1 MGDLDKDLC
10 LFWKSVAD
18 ANITFLTTA
27 LIFFEFF
34 EDQLEA
40 RIDLM
45 LGKGKLAELRALA
58 QAHGLALGSQTVPNS
73 VVEIAA
79 AQGRS
84 PPKGPAP
91 SEALPTQQCK
101 KLILRKPKRK
111 TPQVVHENEEED
123 DEATEDGL
131 ITKRRRVALS
141 SLPAPPP
148 IPTSTPSSP
157 PGPTP
162 TPPSPPAATPP
173 VQAVPLAAALPVIEA
188 TEPNFMENPPS
199 ASTPFV
205 SAGGGPPSTASIA
218 ETAAGGD
225 EGAHNSPIII
235 TESPSSPPRQEA
247 PTPQPIQEG
256 GGENQHQAPPVLPRA
271 NLSLVVKG
279 VWEPFS
285 AKLKMMAEDLP
296 SIISKAEENRLIR
309 IEAEKLSCN
318 LMLAEIDH
326 SRVEDAVSTELRVAR
341 KEATDL
347 RHRVHL
353 LAQEKIELESKLV
366 PYRLKVADLEASIK
380 ADAAKVE
387 SLEKRSVDREVLLG
401 KTEKER
407 DDTMA
412 KLAEAKKENEG
423 IAAELAQ
430 AQAENKRVTEDLLQ
444 ARERAEELKQ
454 QNEGLKKQIEELE
467 PRGSYLIYGNSGVT
481 FLPKKLLPV
490 QPSPGPDISFRG
502 PAAPY

>member
-18 ANITFLTTA
+18 ANITFLTAA
-27 LIFFEFF
+27 LISFEFF

-58 QAHGLALGSQTVPNS
+58 RAHGLASGSQTVPNS

-91 SEALPTQQCK
+91 SEALPAPQRK
-101 KLILRKPKRK
+101 KLVLRKPKRK
-111 TPQVVHENEEED
+111 TPQVVHEDEEED

-131 ITKRRRVALS
+131 ITKRRRVAPS
-141 SLPAPPP
+141 SPPAPPP
-148 IPTSTPSSP
+148 PPTSTPSP
-157 PGPTP
+157 LPAPTP
-162 TPPSPPAATPP
+162 IPTSPPAATSP

-205 SAGGGPPSTASIA
+205 SAGGGPPSTAS
-218 ETAAGGD
+218 TAKAAPGGD

-256 GGENQHQAPPVLPRA
+256 GGENQQQAPPVLPRA
-271 NLSLVVKG
+271 NLSLEVKR
-279 VWEPFS
+279 
-285 AKLKMMAEDLP
+285 DD
-296 SIISKAEENRLIR
+296 ISVLQEENRLIR

-326 SRVEDAVSTELRVAR
+326 SRVEDAMSTELRVAR

-366 PYRLKVADLEASIK
+366 PYRLKVAGLEASIK

-387 SLEKRSVDREVLLG
+387 NLEKRSVDREVLLG

-412 KLAEAKKENEG
+412 NLTEAKKENEE
-423 IAAELAQ
+423 IAAELVQ

-467 PRGSYLIYGNSGVT
+467 LSSAQILVAGFDAALEQFACQYPDLDLSMVSLNNEVVDGKIV
-481 FLPKKLLPV
+481 
-490 QPSPGPDISFRG
+490 PSED
-502 PAAPY
+502 

>member
-1 MGDLDKDLC
+1 LP
-10 LFWKSVAD
+10 
-18 ANITFLTTA
+18 
-27 LIFFEFF
+27 
-34 EDQLEA
+34 
-40 RIDLM
+40 
-45 LGKGKLAELRALA
+45 A
-58 QAHGLALGSQTVPNS
+58 QQ
-73 VVEIAA
+73 
-79 AQGRS
+79 R
-84 PPKGPAP
+84 
-91 SEALPTQQCK
+91 K

-111 TPQVVHENEEED
+111 TPQVVHEDEEED

-131 ITKRRRVALS
+131 ITKRRRVTPS
-141 SLPAPPP
+141 SPPAPPP
-148 IPTSTPSSP
+148 LPTSTPSSP
-157 PGPTP
+157 PAPIP

-173 VQAVPLAAALPVIEA
+173 VQVVPLAAAFPVVEA
-188 TEPNFMENPPS
+188 TEPNFIENPPS

-205 SAGGGPPSTASIA
+205 SVGGGPPSITSIA
-218 ETAAGGD
+218 EAAAGGD

-247 PTPQPIQEG
+247 PIHQPIQEG
-256 GGENQHQAPPVLPRA
+256 GGENQHQAPPALPQA
-271 NLSLVVKG
+271 NLPLAVKG
-279 VWEPFS
+279 MWEPFS

-296 SIISKAEENRLIR
+296 SIISKAVESSSKKLQDDISVLQEENRLIR

-326 SRVEDAVSTELRVAR
+326 SRVEDAMSTELRVAR

-387 SLEKRSVDREVLLG
+387 NLEKRSVDREVLLG
-401 KTEKER
+401 KVEKER
-407 DDTMA
+407 DDTMT

-423 IAAELAQ
+423 ITAELAQ

-444 ARERAEELKQ
+444 ARETAEELKQ
-454 QNEGLKKQIEELE
+454 QTEGLKKQTEELE
-467 PRGSYLIYGNSGVT
+467 LSSAQILAAGFDAALEQFACQYPDLDLSMVSLNNEVVDGKIV
-481 FLPKKLLPV
+481 
-490 QPSPGPDISFRG
+490 PSED
-502 PAAPY
+502 